1 MKLFIVA
8 CLKDNQ
14 EDVQQLLIQANIGIF
29 SITDM
34 IGFKQNNGANL
45 LENWFAS
52 GDEQFDSMFVF
63 SFTTSKNVDNCM
75 RLIEEFNTKSQS
87 QFPIRAFVVPV
98 EKSI

>member
-14 EDVQQLLIQANIGIF
+14 EDVQHLFKQAKISIF

-34 IGFKQNNGANL
+34 IGFKQNDAVNL

-52 GDEQFDSMFVF
+52 GDEKFDSMFVF
-63 SFTTSKNVDNCM
+63 SFTTSENVENCM
-75 RLIEEFNTKSQS
+75 RLIDEFNTKSQS
-87 QFPIRAFVVPV
+87 QFPIKAFVVPV

>member
-14 EDVQQLLIQANIGIF
+14 ADVQHIFKQANISIF
-29 SITDM
+29 SITDV
-34 IGFKQNNGANL
+34 IGFKQNDAVNL

-52 GDEQFDSMFVF
+52 GDEQFDSMLLF
-63 SFTTSKNVDNCM
+63 SFTTSENVDNCM
-75 RLIEEFNTKSQS
+75 HLIETFNQNSAS

>member
-34 IGFKQNNGANL
+34 IGFKQNNVANL

-63 SFTTSKNVDNCM
+63 SFTSSENVDNCM

>member
-14 EDVQQLLIQANIGIF
+14 EDVQRLFKQANISIF
-29 SITDM
+29 SITDV
-34 IGFKQNNGANL
+34 IGFKQNDAVNL

-52 GDEQFDSMFVF
+52 GDEKFDSMFVF
-63 SFTTSKNVDNCM
+63 SFTTSENVENCM
-75 RLIEEFNTKSQS
+75 RLIDEFNTKSQS

>member
-34 IGFKQNNGANL
+34 IGFKQNNVANL

-63 SFTTSKNVDNCM
+63 SFTTSENVDNCM

>member
-14 EDVQQLLIQANIGIF
+14 EDVQQLLSQAKISIF
-29 SITDM
+29 SITDV
-34 IGFKQNNGANL
+34 IGFKQNDAINL

-52 GDEQFDSMFVF
+52 GDEKFDSVFVF
-63 SFTTSKNVDNCM
+63 SFTSSENVENCIQ
-75 RLIEEFNTKSQS
+75 LIEAFNANAQS